1 MSVAVGEHDEVVL
14 PGSNWNS
21 VLALGCRWGL
31 RLQVFLLLKVNC
43 SAVFLVTAVIAVLF
57 NQKIIGDLS
66 LSSLIINLNAYLS
79 VITSAV
85 YADAL
90 AVATSELVGMAG
102 TQLEFYAEIQDQN

>member
-1 MSVAVGEHDEVVL
+1 MSVAFGEHEVVL
-14 PGSNWNS
+14 PGSDWNS

-66 LSSLIINLNAYLS
+66 LSFLIINLNAYLS

-102 TQLEFYAEIQDQN
+102 TQLEFYAEIQDQI

>member
-1 MSVAVGEHDEVVL
+1 MSVSVGEHDEVVL

-21 VLALGCRWGL
+21 VLTLGCWWGL
-31 RLQVFLLLKVNC
+31 SLQVFLLLKVNC
-43 SAVFLVTAVIAVLF
+43 SAVFLVTTVVTVLF
-57 NQKIIGDLS
+57 EQKMSGDLS
-66 LSSLIINLNAYLS
+66 FLRINLNAYLS

>member
-1 MSVAVGEHDEVVL
+1 MSISVGEHYEVVL

-43 SAVFLVTAVIAVLF
+43 SAVFLVTAVITVLF
-57 NQKIIGDLS
+57 NQKISGDLS
-66 LSSLIINLNAYLS
+66 FLIINLNAYLS

-102 TQLEFYAEIQDQN
+102 TQLKFYAEIRDQN

>member
-1 MSVAVGEHDEVVL
+1 MSVSERDVVL

-21 VLALGCRWGL
+21 VLALGCWWGL
-31 RLQVFLLLKVNC
+31 GLQVFLLLKVNR

-57 NQKIIGDLS
+57 NQKMSGDLS
-66 LSSLIINLNAYLS
+66 FLGTNLNAYLS

-90 AVATSELVGMAG
+90 AVATSELVGMTG
-102 TQLEFYAEIQDQN
+102 TQLKFNAEIGVKVII

>member
-1 MSVAVGEHDEVVL
+1 M
-14 PGSNWNS
+14 
-21 VLALGCRWGL
+21 ALGCWWGL

-43 SAVFLVTAVIAVLF
+43 SAVFLVTAVVTVLF
-57 NQKIIGDLS
+57 EQKIIGDLS
-66 LSSLIINLNAYLS
+66 FLTTYLNAYLS

-102 TQLEFYAEIQDQN
+102 TQLKFYAEIRDQN

>member
-1 MSVAVGEHDEVVL
+1 MRSSYLAVTGIL
-14 PGSNWNS
+14 FWP
-21 VLALGCRWGL
+21 LGAGGGF
-31 RLQVFLLLKVNC
+31 VFKYFSSSKSIVRQFFSSLLSSQSFSSKQL
-43 SAVFLVTAVIAVLF
+43 
-57 NQKIIGDLS
+57 GDLS
-66 LSSLIINLNAYLS
+66 FLIINLNAYLS

>member
-1 MSVAVGEHDEVVL
+1 MSVAVSEHEVAL
-14 PGSNWNS
+14 PRSNWNS
-21 VLALGCRWGL
+21 VLALGCWWGL

-57 NQKIIGDLS
+57 EQKIIGDVSFLGT
-66 LSSLIINLNAYLS
+66 NLNAHLS

-102 TQLEFYAEIQDQN
+102 TQLKFNTEI

>member
-1 MSVAVGEHDEVVL
+1 MHEVVL

-21 VLALGCRWGL
+21 VLAFGCWWGL

-43 SAVFLVTAVIAVLF
+43 SAVFLVTAVVAVLF
-57 NQKIIGDLS
+57 EQKIIGHLTF
-66 LSSLIINLNAYLS
+66 LRTNLKAYLS

-90 AVATSELVGMAG
+90 AVATSEFVGMAG
-102 TQLEFYAEIQDQN
+102 TQLEFYAEIQDH

>member
-1 MSVAVGEHDEVVL
+1 MSVAVSEHEVVL

-66 LSSLIINLNAYLS
+66 LSFLIINLNAYLS

>member
-1 MSVAVGEHDEVVL
+1 MSVAVGVHEVVL

-43 SAVFLVTAVIAVLF
+43 SAVFLVTAVIAVLT
-57 NQKIIGDLS
+57 NQKIRGDRSFLGT
-66 LSSLIINLNAYLS
+66 NLNAYLS
-79 VITSAV
+79 VITTAV

-102 TQLEFYAEIQDQN
+102 TQLEFYAEIQDH

>member
-1 MSVAVGEHDEVVL
+1 MSVAVDEHEVVL

-57 NQKIIGDLS
+57 KQKIIGDLS
-66 LSSLIINLNAYLS
+66 FPRTNLNAYLS

>member
-1 MSVAVGEHDEVVL
+1 MSVSVGEHDEVVL

-31 RLQVFLLLKVNC
+31 CLQVFLLLKVNC
-43 SAVFLVTAVIAVLF
+43 SAVFLVTAVVTVLLE
-57 NQKIIGDLS
+57 QKIIGDLS
-66 LSSLIINLNAYLS
+66 FLRTNLNAYLS

-90 AVATSELVGMAG
+90 PVATSELAGMAG
-102 TQLEFYAEIQDQN
+102 TQLEFYAEIQDQD

>member
-1 MSVAVGEHDEVVL
+1 MSVAVSEHEVVL

-21 VLALGCRWGL
+21 VLALGCWWGL

-66 LSSLIINLNAYLS
+66 LSFLIINLNAYLS

-102 TQLEFYAEIQDQN
+102 TQLEFYAESWDQN

>member
-1 MSVAVGEHDEVVL
+1 MSVAVSEHEVVL

-21 VLALGCRWGL
+21 VLALGCWWGL

-43 SAVFLVTAVIAVLF
+43 SAVFLVTAVVTVLF
-57 NQKIIGDLS
+57 EQKIIGDLS
-66 LSSLIINLNAYLS
+66 FLRTNLNAYLS

-90 AVATSELVGMAG
+90 AVATSELVGVAG
-102 TQLEFYAEIQDQN
+102 TQLKFHAEIWDQN